1 MLYDNHCND
10 GKQARL
16 DEVEASSIK
25 GGKRTI
31 QKLEQ
36 RIRELELELDGEQR
50 RHLETQK
57 TVRKQDRRVKE
68 LAYQTE
74 EDHKLQL
81 KLEEMNEKLQQKV
94 KTYKRQV
101 EETVS
106 QTVAIVK

>member
-1 MLYDNHCND
+1 L
-10 GKQARL
+10 
-16 DEVEASSIK
+16 
-25 GGKRTI
+25 

-36 RIRELELELDGEQR
+36 RIRELEVELDGEQR

-57 TVRKQDRRVKE
+57 TVRKQERRIKE

-101 EETVS
+101 EETVIRSLHSVASYYRHVIIMTKFCSAGRKSS
-106 QTVAIVK
+106 QLGAMVL